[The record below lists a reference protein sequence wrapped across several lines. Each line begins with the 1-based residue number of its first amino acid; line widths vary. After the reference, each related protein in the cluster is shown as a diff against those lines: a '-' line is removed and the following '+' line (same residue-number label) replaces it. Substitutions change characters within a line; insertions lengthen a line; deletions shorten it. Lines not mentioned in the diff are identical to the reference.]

1 MGGATGLSKEQLV
14 ALDRIAKLP
23 QAKSLYL
30 AGGSAIA
37 VHFDHRRSEDLDI
50 FSAVPN
56 VDLHAVR
63 ASLALS
69 VPSLVVRGE
78 TDVMLKVAADG
89 AIIDI
94 VRYPYAPLE
103 PPTPGPGGVLL
114 ASVRDL
120 AAMKLSAISSRGI
133 RRDFWDTFVMARSG
147 HSLELMAADF
157 RTKFGK
163 EASDLYHV
171 VRALT
176 YFDDAE
182 ADPIFPRGMTP
193 ALWKEVRTY
202 FMREAPRLLQQL
214 TQPRRPSRP

>member
-1 MGGATGLSKEQLV
+1 MGSATGLSQEQLL
-14 ALDRIAKLP
+14 ALGRIAKLP
-23 QAKSLYL
+23 QAKTLHL
-30 AGGSAIA
+30 VGGSAIA
-37 VHFDHRRSEDLDI
+37 VHFGHRRSEDLDI
-50 FSAVPN
+50 FSVIPD

-69 VPSLVVRGE
+69 VRALVVRAE
-78 TDVMLKVAADG
+78 TDVTLKVAADG
-89 AIIDI
+89 AIIDF

-103 PPTPGPGGVLL
+103 PPTLGPGGVLL

-120 AAMKLSAISSRGI
+120 GAMKLSAIATRGI
-133 RRDFWDTFVMARSG
+133 RRDFWDAFVMAKSG
-147 HSLELMAADF
+147 HSLGQMAADY
-157 RTKFGK
+157 RAKFGK

-171 VRALT
+171 ARALT

-202 FMREAPRLLQQL
+202 FAREGPRLLQQL
-214 TQPRRPSRP
+214 TQA

>member
-1 MGGATGLSKEQLV
+1 MGDATGLSQEQLL
-14 ALDRIAKLP
+14 ALGRIGKLP
-23 QAKSLYL
+23 QAKTLHL
-30 AGGSAIA
+30 VGGSAIA
-37 VHFDHRRSEDLDI
+37 VHFGHRRSEDLDI
-50 FSAVPN
+50 FSLTPN
-56 VDLHAVR
+56 IDLHAVR

-69 VPSLVVRGE
+69 VSSLVVRGE

-89 AIIDI
+89 AIVDF

-120 AAMKLSAISSRGI
+120 GAMKLSAIATRGI
-133 RRDFWDTFVMARSG
+133 RRDFWDAFVMAKSG
-147 HSLELMAADF
+147 HSIAQMAFDF
-157 RTKFGK
+157 RAKFGK

-182 ADPIFPRGMTP
+182 ADPIFPRGMT
-193 ALWKEVRTY
+193 ATLWNEVRGY
-202 FMREAPRLLQQL
+202 FKIEAPRLLKQL
-214 TQPRRPSRP
+214 TQP

>member
-1 MGGATGLSKEQLV
+1 MGGATGLSQQQLL
-14 ALDRIAKLP
+14 ALDRVAKLP
-23 QAKSLYL
+23 QAKMLHL
-30 AGGSAIA
+30 VGGSAIA
-37 VHFDHRRSEDLDI
+37 VHFGHRRSEDLDI
-50 FSAVPN
+50 FSLTPD

-63 ASLALS
+63 ASLAMH

-78 TDVMLKVAADG
+78 TDVTLKVAADG
-89 AIIDI
+89 AIIDF
-94 VRYPYAPLE
+94 VRYPYMPLE

-120 AAMKLSAISSRGI
+120 GAMKLAAIATRGI
-133 RRDFWDTFVMARSG
+133 RRDFWDAFVMAKNG
-147 HSLELMAADF
+147 HALAQMAADF
-157 RTKFGK
+157 RAKFGK

-193 ALWKEVRTY
+193 ALWKRVRTY
-202 FMREAPRLLQQL
+202 FAREAPRLLLEL
-214 TQPRRPSRP
+214 TQPSPR

>member
-1 MGGATGLSKEQLV
+1 MGGATGLSQAQLL
-14 ALDRIAKLP
+14 ALDRIGKLP
-23 QAKSLYL
+23 QATSLHL
-30 AGGSAIA
+30 VGGSAIA
-37 VHFDHRRSEDLDI
+37 VHFGHRRSEDLDI
-50 FSAVPN
+50 FSVTPN

-63 ASLALS
+63 ASLAVS

-78 TDVMLKVAADG
+78 TDVMLKVAAEG
-89 AIIDI
+89 AIIDF

-103 PPTPGPGGVLL
+103 PPTLGPGGVLL

-120 AAMKLSAISSRGI
+120 GAMKLSAISTRGL
-133 RRDFWDTFVMARSG
+133 RRDFWDAFIMAKSG
-147 HSLELMAADF
+147 HSLAQMTADF
-157 RTKFGK
+157 RAKFGK

-202 FMREAPRLLQQL
+202 FGREAPRLLQQL
-214 TQPRRPSRP
+214 TQSWPR

>member
-1 MGGATGLSKEQLV
+1 MGGATGLSQQQLL
-14 ALDRIAKLP
+14 ALERVGKLP
-23 QAKSLYL
+23 QAKMLHL
-30 AGGSAIA
+30 VGGSAIA
-37 VHFDHRRSEDLDI
+37 VHFGHRRSEDLDI
-50 FSAVPN
+50 FSLTPD

-63 ASLALS
+63 ASLAKS

-78 TDVMLKVAADG
+78 TDVTLKVAADG
-89 AIIDI
+89 AIIDF
-94 VRYPYAPLE
+94 VRYPYMALE

-120 AAMKLSAISSRGI
+120 GAMKLAAIATRGI
-133 RRDFWDTFVMARSG
+133 RRDFWDAFVMAKNG
-147 HSLELMAADF
+147 HALAQMAADF
-157 RTKFGK
+157 RAKFGK

-193 ALWKEVRTY
+193 ALWKRVRTY
-202 FMREAPRLLQQL
+202 FAREAPRLLQEL
-214 TQPRRPSRP
+214 TQP

>member
-1 MGGATGLSKEQLV
+1 MGGTTGLSQEQLL
-14 ALDRIAKLP
+14 ALDRIARLA
-23 QAKSLYL
+23 QAKDLHL
-30 AGGSAIA
+30 VGGSAIA
-37 VHFDHRRSEDLDI
+37 VYFGHRRSEDLDL
-50 FSAVPN
+50 FSLVPD

-63 ASLALS
+63 ASLAVS
-69 VPSLVVRGE
+69 VPTLVVRGE

-89 AIIDI
+89 AIIDF

-120 AAMKLSAISSRGI
+120 GAMKLSAIATRGL
-133 RRDFWDTFVMARSG
+133 RRDFWDAFVMAKSG
-147 HSLELMAADF
+147 HSLAEMAADF
-157 RTKFGK
+157 RMKFGR

-171 VRALT
+171 IRALT

-193 ALWKEVRTY
+193 VLWTDVRTY
-202 FMREAPRLLQQL
+202 FSREAPRLLQHL
-214 TQPRRPSRP
+214 TQP